1 MGGVAGH
8 LMHLY
13 DNRDLSYNDI
23 ADILSKASQGEL
35 VGTEKTDGFNI
46 YLGFKDGEARAARN
60 KGDMRRGGMNA
71 AAVAAR
77 NYKGG
82 PQVRQIYID
91 SFRAFEKAML
101 SLSEEERAKLF
112 GPDGEIFYNTEILG
126 MLQPEEPEGEPR
138 PANVIKYDPSMIT
151 IHPAG
156 HKRYNPETN
165 SLEVV
170 DVSQNAKVLDAAVD
184 RFTEA
189 LAGEDFQLARTA
201 VAQLNKLDNDHDL
214 NIALS
219 RIQKSGLTGD
229 MTINDL
235 LTDRV
240 SQVVNERFSVLSEE
254 KRQGIVARVLKLEG
268 HPSLVAIKKGLPKD
282 IANEVSKFIKEDSI
296 IPIRKVI
303 APIEDAIHDL
313 AVELLSGLQSAYILD
328 NKAEVER
335 LRKEVETAIANI
347 KQYTGE
353 GSEKA
358 HEMLYRQLLK
368 LKHHD
373 KIDTA
378 VEGFV
383 FQHNGNLYKFT
394 GNFAPV
400 NHLLGLFKYGR
411 GSVPPIREPGEDE
424 INEQAGMVPSRV
436 LAVVPGAFKPP
447 HRGHVAMVAEYAGE
461 ADEVIVLVSPVER
474 GGITADQSLALWNLY
489 LEELPY
495 DNIKVMK
502 SPVNSPVLAA
512 YQFVENPDDNPLWA
526 QPGDEVIMGVST
538 KGGDEERFCK
548 NVQKYAREGV
558 LIRSNCA
565 IDPAGGSYVDSETGE
580 ALSAT
585 NMRRAIEQ
593 GGRSLL
599 PFIPPEAHDRI
610 DDIEDILMRRSGKL
624 TMENIFKMIEEVI
637 EEKKKEPAKTAEKKK
652 APITLENLF
661 DMVEEVI
668 DEEEEKVEEI
678 SSMAGGSVAGYSL
691 PLGAKPRKTNK
702 KKRKGRRI
710 YIPD

>member
-23 ADILSKASQGEL
+23 AGILSKASQGEL
-35 VGTEKTDGFNI
+35 EGTEKLDGFNI

-71 AAVAAR
+71 AAIANR
-77 NYKGG
+77 SYRGG
-82 PQVRQIYID
+82 EKIRQVYID
-91 SFRAFEKAML
+91 SFRAFEKAAR
-101 SLSEEERAKLF
+101 SLSDEERVKLF
-112 GPDGEIFYNTEILG
+112 GPNGEVFYNTEILG
-126 MLQPEEPEGEPR
+126 
-138 PANVIKYDPSMIT
+138 PAAPNVVRYDPSLIT
-151 IHPAG
+151 IHPVGA
-156 HKRYNPETN
+156 KRYNPETN
-165 SLEVV
+165 ALEVV
-170 DVSQNAKVLDAAVD
+170 DVSQSAKVLDDAVD
-184 RFTEA
+184 RFLDV
-189 LAGEDFQLARTA
+189 LAGEEFDLQRTA
-201 VAQLNKLDNDHDL
+201 AIKLNKLNNDHDL

-219 RIQKSGLTGD
+219 RIQKAGLTGD

-235 LTDRV
+235 LIDTV
-240 SQVVNERFSVLSEE
+240 NKVVNERFSVLAEE
-254 KRQGIVARVLKLEG
+254 KRQAIVARVLQLEG
-268 HPSLVAIKKGLPKD
+268 HPSLTAIKKGLPKD

-313 AVELLSGLQSAYILD
+313 SVELLSGLESAYILD
-328 NKAEVER
+328 NKKEVER
-335 LRKEVETAIANI
+335 LRKEVEAAIANI
-347 KQYTGE
+347 KQYAGE

-383 FQHNGNLYKFT
+383 FQHDGNLYKFT

-400 NHLLGLFKYGR
+400 NQLLGLFRYGR
-411 GSVPPIREPGEDE
+411 GSVPAIREPGEGE
-424 INEQAGMVPSRV
+424 LNEQAEMVPSRV

-474 GGITADQSLALWNLY
+474 EGITADQSIALWKIY

-495 DNIKVMK
+495 DNIKVMR

-512 YQFVENPDDNPLWA
+512 YQFVENPDDNPMWA

-558 LIRSNCA
+558 LVRANCA
-565 IDPAGGSYVDSETGE
+565 IDPAGGSFTDQETGE

-585 NMRRAIEQ
+585 NMRRAIVN
-593 GGRSLL
+593 RSRALL
-599 PFIPPEAHDRI
+599 SFIPPEAHDRM
-610 DDIEDILMRRSGKL
+610 DDIEDILMKEAHTAAVGI
-624 TMENIFKMIEEVI
+624 TAENIFKMIEETI
-637 EEKKKEPAKTAEKKK
+637 DEKKNKPSKVKKK
-652 APITLENLF
+652 NKEPITLENLF
-661 DMVEEVI
+661 DMVEEVM
-668 DEEEEKVEEI
+668 EEEEDTVEEI

-691 PLGAKPRKTNK
+691 PLGAKPRKINK

>member
-13 DNRDLSYNDI
+13 DNRDLSYNEI

-35 VGTEKTDGFNI
+35 EGTEKLDGFNI

-71 AAVAAR
+71 DAVANR
-77 NYKGG
+77 VYKGG
-82 PQVRQIYID
+82 PKIRQVYVD
-91 SFRAFEKAML
+91 SFRAFEKAAT
-101 SLSEEERAKLF
+101 SLSDEDRDKLF
-112 GPDGEIFYNTEILG
+112 GPNGEIFYNTEILG
-126 MLQPEEPEGEPR
+126 
-138 PANVIKYDPSMIT
+138 PAAPNVVRYDPSLIT
-151 IHPAG
+151 IHPVGA
-156 HKRYNPETN
+156 KRYNPETN
-165 SLEVV
+165 ALEVV
-170 DVSQNAKVLDAAVD
+170 DVSQRAQILDAAVD
-184 RFTEA
+184 RFSDA
-189 LAGEDFQLARTA
+189 LAGEEFDLQRTA
-201 VAQLNKLDNDHDL
+201 AINLNKLDNDHDL

-219 RIQKSGLTGD
+219 RIQKAGLVGD

-235 LTDRV
+235 LIDKV
-240 SQVVNERFSVLSEE
+240 SKVVNERFSVLSEE
-254 KRQGIVARVLKLEG
+254 KRQAIVARVLKLEG
-268 HPSLVAIKKGLPKD
+268 HPNITVIKKGLPKD
-282 IANEVSKFIKEDSI
+282 IANEVSKFIKEESI
-296 IPIRKVI
+296 VHIRKVI

-313 AVELLSGLQSAYILD
+313 SVELLSGLESAYILD

-335 LRKEVETAIANI
+335 LRKEVEAAIANI
-347 KQYTGE
+347 KQYVGD

-383 FQHNGNLYKFT
+383 FQHDGNLYKFT

-400 NHLLGLFKYGR
+400 NQLLGLFRYGR
-411 GSVPPIREPGEDE
+411 GSVPAIREPAEGEL
-424 INEQAGMVPSRV
+424 NEQGGMVPSRV

-461 ADEVIVLVSPVER
+461 ADEVIILVSPVER
-474 GGITADQSLALWNLY
+474 EGITADQSVALWNIY

-558 LIRSNCA
+558 LIRANCA
-565 IDPAGGSYVDSETGE
+565 IDPAGGSFTNQETGE
-580 ALSAT
+580 PFSAT
-585 NMRRAIEQ
+585 NMRRAIANKNKELV
-593 GGRSLL
+593 S
-599 PFIPPEAHDRI
+599 FIPPEAHDRM
-610 DDIEDILMRRSGKL
+610 DDIEDILAMKQNER
-624 TMENIFKMIEEVI
+624 
-637 EEKKKEPAKTAEKKK
+637 KE
-652 APITLENLF
+652 PITLENLF
-661 DMVEEVI
+661 DMVEEVMEE
-668 DEEEEKVEEI
+668 DEDTVEEI
-678 SSMAGGSVAGYSL
+678 SSMGGGSVAGYSL
-691 PLGAKPRKTNK
+691 PLGAKPRKINK

>member
-13 DNRDLSYNDI
+13 DNRNLSYNDI

-60 KGDMRRGGMNA
+60 KGDMRKGGMNA
-71 AAVAAR
+71 AAVDAR
-77 NYKGG
+77 NYRGG
-82 PQVRQIYID
+82 PKVRQVYVD

-101 SLSEEERAKLF
+101 SLSDEERAGLF

-126 MLQPEEPEGEPR
+126 PSAP
-138 PANVIKYDPSMIT
+138 NVIKYDPSLIT

-156 HKRYNPETN
+156 HKRYNAETN

-170 DVSQNAKVLDAAVD
+170 DATENAKVLDATVD
-184 RFTEA
+184 RFAEV
-189 LAGEDFQLARTA
+189 LAGEDFDVQRTA
-201 VAQLNKLDNDHDL
+201 VTQLNKLDDDHDL
-214 NIALS
+214 NIALA
-219 RIQKSGLTGD
+219 RIQKAGLVGD

-235 LTDRV
+235 LVEAV
-240 SQVVNERFSVLSEE
+240 SGVVNERFSVLSEE
-254 KRQGIVARVLKLEG
+254 KRQAIVARSLQLEG
-268 HPSLVAIKKGLPKD
+268 HPGITAIKKGLPKE
-282 IANEVSKFIKEDSI
+282 IANEVSTFIKEQSI
-296 IPIRKVI
+296 VPIRKVI

-313 AVELLSGLQSAYILD
+313 SVELLSGLESAYILD

-335 LRKEVETAIANI
+335 LRKEVEAAIANI
-347 KQYTGE
+347 KQYAGE

-383 FQHNGNLYKFT
+383 FQHDGNLYKFT

-400 NHLLGLFKYGR
+400 NQLLGLFRYGR
-411 GSVPPIREPGEDE
+411 GSVPAIREPGEGE
-424 INEQAGMVPSRV
+424 LNEQGEMVPSRV

-461 ADEVIVLVSPVER
+461 ADEVIVLVSPVDRE
-474 GGITADQSLALWNLY
+474 GVTADQSIALWNLY

-495 DNIKVMK
+495 DNIKVMR
-502 SPVNSPVLAA
+502 SPANSPVTAA
-512 YQFVENPDDNPLWA
+512 YQFVENPDNNPDWA

-558 LIRSNCA
+558 MVRANCA
-565 IDPAGGSYVDSETGE
+565 IDPAGGSFTNQETGE
-580 ALSAT
+580 PFSAT
-585 NMRRAIEQ
+585 NMRRAIAHRNKE
-593 GGRSLL
+593 LKA
-599 PFIPPEAHDRI
+599 FIPPEAHDRM
-610 DDIEDILMRRSGKL
+610 DDIEDILSMK
-624 TMENIFKMIEEVI
+624 EN
-637 EEKKKEPAKTAEKKK
+637 KK
-652 APITLENLF
+652 PITLENLF
-661 DMVEEVI
+661 NMVEEVMA
-668 DEEEEKVEEI
+668 EEEEQIEEI
-678 SSMAGGSVAGYSL
+678 SAMGGGAVAGSAVGSVAADSGDVEGYSY
-691 PLGAKPRKTNK
+691 PLGKKPPKTK
-702 KKRKGRRI
+702 KKKRRKGRRI

>member
-23 ADILSKASQGEL
+23 ADILSKASRGEL
-35 VGTEKTDGFNI
+35 EGTEKTDGFNI

-82 PQVRQIYID
+82 PQVRQIYVD

-126 MLQPEEPEGEPR
+126 MLQPIEPEDEPR

-254 KRQGIVARVLKLEG
+254 KRQAIVARVLKLEG

-335 LRKEVETAIANI
+335 LRKEVATAIVKI
-347 KQYTGE
+347 KKYVGK
-353 GSEKA
+353 GSDKA

-383 FQHNGNLYKFT
+383 FQHDGNLYKFT

-411 GSVPPIREPGEDE
+411 GSVPPIRAPGEGE
-424 INEQAGMVPSRV
+424 LNEQAGMVPSRV

-474 GGITADQSLALWNLY
+474 EGITADQSVALWNIY

-558 LIRSNCA
+558 LIRANCA
-565 IDPAGGSYVDSETGE
+565 IDPAGGSFTNQETGE
-580 ALSAT
+580 PFSAT
-585 NMRRAIEQ
+585 NMRRAIANRNKELI
-593 GGRSLL
+593 S
-599 PFIPPEAHDRI
+599 FIPPEAHDRM
-610 DDIEDILMRRSGKL
+610 DDIEDILAMKQNER
-624 TMENIFKMIEEVI
+624 
-637 EEKKKEPAKTAEKKK
+637 KE
-652 APITLENLF
+652 PITLENLF
-661 DMVEEVI
+661 DMVEEVM
-668 DEEEEKVEEI
+668 EEEEEPVEEI

-691 PLGAKPRKTNK
+691 PLGAKPRKINK

>member
-23 ADILSKASQGEL
+23 ADILSKASRGEL

-82 PQVRQIYID
+82 PQVRQIYVD

-126 MLQPEEPEGEPR
+126 MLQPIEPEDEAR

-235 LTDRV
+235 LIDRV

-254 KRQGIVARVLKLEG
+254 KRQAIVARVLKLEG
-268 HPSLVAIKKGLPKD
+268 NPSLTAIKKGLPKD

-335 LRKEVETAIANI
+335 LRKEVATAINNI
-347 KQYTGE
+347 KEYAGE

-358 HEMLYRQLLK
+358 HDMLYRQLLK

-373 KIDTA
+373 KVDTA

-383 FQHNGNLYKFT
+383 FQHDGNLYKFT

-411 GSVPPIREPGEDE
+411 GSVPPIREPGEGE
-424 INEQAGMVPSRV
+424 LNEQAGMIPSRV

-461 ADEVIVLVSPVER
+461 ADEVIILVSPVER
-474 GGITADQSLALWNLY
+474 EGITADQSVALWNIY

-558 LIRSNCA
+558 LIRANCA
-565 IDPAGGSYVDSETGE
+565 IDPAGGSFTNQETGE
-580 ALSAT
+580 PFSAT
-585 NMRRAIEQ
+585 NMRRAIAS
-593 GGRSLL
+593 GGRGLTA
-599 PFIPPEAHDRI
+599 FVPPEAHDRM
-610 DDIEDILMRRSGKL
+610 DDIEDIL
-624 TMENIFKMIEEVI
+624 TMSES
-637 EEKKKEPAKTAEKKK
+637 KEK
-652 APITLENLF
+652 APITLETLF
-661 DMVEEVI
+661 DMVEEVM
-668 DEEEEKVEEI
+668 EEEPVEEI

-691 PLGAKPRKTNK
+691 PLGAKPRKINK

>member
-82 PQVRQIYID
+82 PQVRQIYVD

-126 MLQPEEPEGEPR
+126 MLQPEEPEDEPR

-189 LAGEDFQLARTA
+189 LAGEDFQLERTA

-235 LTDRV
+235 LIDRV

-254 KRQGIVARVLKLEG
+254 KRQAIVARVLKLEG
-268 HPSLVAIKKGLPKD
+268 NPSLTAIKKGLPKD
-282 IANEVSKFIKEDSI
+282 IANEVSKFIKEESI

-313 AVELLSGLQSAYILD
+313 AVELLSGLESAYILD

-335 LRKEVETAIANI
+335 LRKEVATAIANI
-347 KQYTGE
+347 KQYAGE
-353 GSEKA
+353 GSDKA

-383 FQHNGNLYKFT
+383 FQHDGNLYKFT

-411 GSVPPIREPGEDE
+411 GSVPPIREPGEGE
-424 INEQAGMVPSRV
+424 LNEQAGMVPSRV

-461 ADEVIVLVSPVER
+461 ADEVIVLVSPVARE
-474 GGITADQSLALWNLY
+474 GITADQSIALWNIY

-495 DNIKVMK
+495 DNIKVMR

-558 LIRSNCA
+558 LVRANCA
-565 IDPAGGSYVDSETGE
+565 IDPAGGSFTNQETGE
-580 ALSAT
+580 PFSAT
-585 NMRRAIEQ
+585 NMRRAIANRNKELA
-593 GGRSLL
+593 S
-599 PFIPPEAHDRI
+599 FIPPEAHDRM
-610 DDIEDILMRRSGKL
+610 DDIEDILAMK
-624 TMENIFKMIEEVI
+624 ENKV
-637 EEKKKEPAKTAEKKK
+637 KE
-652 APITLENLF
+652 PITLENLF
-661 DMVEEVI
+661 DMVEEVMEE
-668 DEEEEKVEEI
+668 DEENIEEI
-678 SSMAGGSVAGYSL
+678 SSMAGGAVAGYSF
-691 PLGAKPRKTNK
+691 
-702 KKRKGRRI
+702 
-710 YIPD
+710 DH

>member
-23 ADILSKASQGEL
+23 ADILSKASRGEL

-82 PQVRQIYID
+82 PQVRQIYVD

-126 MLQPEEPEGEPR
+126 MLQPIEPEDEPR

-235 LTDRV
+235 LIDRI

-254 KRQGIVARVLKLEG
+254 KRQAIVARVLKLEG
-268 HPSLVAIKKGLPKD
+268 NPSLTAIKKGLPKD

-335 LRKEVETAIANI
+335 LRKEVATAIVKI
-347 KQYTGE
+347 KKYVGK
-353 GSEKA
+353 GSDKA

-383 FQHNGNLYKFT
+383 FQHDGNLYKFT

-411 GSVPPIREPGEDE
+411 GSVPPIREPGEGE
-424 INEQAGMVPSRV
+424 LNEQGGMVPSRV

-461 ADEVIVLVSPVER
+461 ADEVIVLVSPVARE
-474 GGITADQSLALWNLY
+474 GITADQSIALWNIY

-495 DNIKVMK
+495 DNIKVMR

-512 YQFVENPDDNPLWA
+512 YQFVENSDDNPMWA

-558 LIRSNCA
+558 LIRANCA
-565 IDPAGGSYVDSETGE
+565 IDPAGGSFIDQETGE

-585 NMRRAIEQ
+585 NMRRAITN
-593 GGRSLL
+593 RNNKLL
-599 PFIPPEAHDRI
+599 AFIPPEAHDRM
-610 DDIEDILMRRSGKL
+610 DDIEDILMREARTSDGSI
-624 TMENIFKMIEEVI
+624 TAESIFKMIEEVI
-637 EEKKKEPAKTAEKKK
+637 EEKEDKKKKE
-652 APITLENLF
+652 PITLENLF
-661 DMVEEVI
+661 NMVEEVI
-668 DEEEEKVEEI
+668 DEEEDKVEEI

-691 PLGAKPRKTNK
+691 PLGAKPRKAKK

>member
-77 NYKGG
+77 KYKGG
-82 PQVRQIYID
+82 PQVRQIYVD

-126 MLQPEEPEGEPR
+126 MLQPIEPEDEPR

-156 HKRYNPETN
+156 HKRYNPETD

-184 RFTEA
+184 RFAEA

-240 SQVVNERFSVLSEE
+240 SQVVNEKFSILPEE
-254 KRQGIVARVLKLEG
+254 KRQAIVARVLKLEG
-268 HPSLVAIKKGLPKD
+268 YPSLTAIKKGLPKD
-282 IANEVSKFIKEDSI
+282 IANEVSKFIQQDSI
-296 IPIRKVI
+296 IPIQKVI

-313 AVELLSGLQSAYILD
+313 AVELLSGLESAYILD

-335 LRKEVETAIANI
+335 LRKEVETAIAKI
-347 KQYTGE
+347 KKYTGE
-353 GSEKA
+353 GSDKA

-383 FQHNGNLYKFT
+383 FQHDGNLYKFT

-411 GSVPPIREPGEDE
+411 GSVPPIREPGEGE
-424 INEQAGMVPSRV
+424 LNEQAGMVPSRV
-436 LAVVPGAFKPP
+436 LAVVPGGFKPP
-447 HRGHVAMVAEYAGE
+447 HAGHVGLVADYAGQ
-461 ADEVIVLVSPVER
+461 ADKVIVLVSPKSR
-474 GGITADQSLALWNLY
+474 DGITAEQAIAIWNIFLD
-489 LEELPY
+489 ELPY
-495 DNIKVMK
+495 DNIEVMK
-502 SPVNSPVLAA
+502 SPSPSPVRAA
-512 YQFVENPDDNPLWA
+512 FDFVENKNNDPNLA
-526 QPGDEVIMGVST
+526 QPGDEVILGVST
-538 KGGDEERFCK
+538 KGGDDERFCA
-548 NVQKYAREGV
+548 NVQKYARDGV
-558 LIRSNCA
+558 LVRGNCA
-565 IDPAGGSYVDSETGE
+565 IAPKVDPETNIEYSASNLRDAMSKGGDV
-580 ALSAT
+580 L
-585 NMRRAIEQ
+585 RR
-593 GGRSLL
+593 
-599 PFIPPEAHDRI
+599 FMPPEVHHRI
-610 DDIEDILMRRSGKL
+610 EEIEDIL
-624 TMENIFKMIEEVI
+624 TMNES
-637 EEKKKEPAKTAEKKK
+637 KEK
-652 APITLENLF
+652 APITLETLF
-661 DMVEEVI
+661 DMVEKVM
-668 DEEEEKVEEI
+668 EEEAVDEI

-691 PLGAKPRKTNK
+691 PLGAKPRKINK

>member
-35 VGTEKTDGFNI
+35 EGTEKLDGFNI
-46 YLGFKDGEARAARN
+46 YLGFRDGEARAARN

-71 AAVAAR
+71 AAVANR

-82 PQVRQIYID
+82 PKIRQVYVD
-91 SFRAFEKAML
+91 SFRAFEKAAQ
-101 SLSEEERAKLF
+101 SLSDEERDKLF
-112 GPDGEIFYNTEILG
+112 GPNGEIFYNTEILG
-126 MLQPEEPEGEPR
+126 
-138 PANVIKYDPSMIT
+138 PAAPNVVRYDPSLIT
-151 IHPAG
+151 IHPVGA
-156 HKRYNPETN
+156 KRYNPETN
-165 SLEVV
+165 QLEVV
-170 DVSQNAKVLDAAVD
+170 DVSKSAVVLDNVVD
-184 RFTEA
+184 RLA
-189 LAGEDFQLARTA
+189 GVLAGEDFDVQRTA
-201 VAQLNKLDNDHDL
+201 VIQLNKLDNDHDL

-219 RIQKSGLTGD
+219 RIQKAGLVGD

-235 LTDRV
+235 LIDKV
-240 SQVVNERFSVLSEE
+240 SKVVNERFSVLAEE
-254 KRQGIVARVLKLEG
+254 KRQAIIARVLKLEG
-268 HPSLVAIKKGLPKD
+268 HPSITAIKKGLPKD
-282 IANEVSKFIKEDSI
+282 IANEVSKFVKEESI
-296 IPIRKVI
+296 VPIRKVI

-313 AVELLSGLQSAYILD
+313 SVELLSGLESAYILD
-328 NKAEVER
+328 NKTEVER
-335 LRKEVETAIANI
+335 LRKEVEAAIANI
-347 KQYTGE
+347 KQYAGE

-400 NHLLGLFKYGR
+400 NQLLGLFRYGR
-411 GSVPPIREPGEDE
+411 GSVPAIREPGESE
-424 INEQAGMVPSRV
+424 LNEQGGMIPSRV

-461 ADEVIVLVSPVER
+461 ADEVIVLVSPVSRE
-474 GGITADQSLALWNLY
+474 GITADQSIALWNLY

-495 DNIKVMK
+495 DNIKVMR
-502 SPVNSPVLAA
+502 SPVNSPVTAA

-526 QPGDEVIMGVST
+526 QPGDEIIMGVST
-538 KGGDEERFCK
+538 KGGDEERFCR

-558 LIRSNCA
+558 LVRANCA
-565 IDPAGGSYVDSETGE
+565 IDPAGGSFTNQETGE
-580 ALSAT
+580 PFSAT
-585 NMRRAIEQ
+585 NMRRAIAN
-593 GGRSLL
+593 RSNALRA
-599 PFIPPEAHDRI
+599 FIPPEAHDRM
-610 DDIEDILMRRSGKL
+610 DDIEDILAMK
-624 TMENIFKMIEEVI
+624 ENKV
-637 EEKKKEPAKTAEKKK
+637 KE
-652 APITLENLF
+652 PITLENLF
-661 DMVEEVI
+661 DMVEEVMEE
-668 DEEEEKVEEI
+668 DEDTVEEI
-678 SSMAGGSVAGYSL
+678 SAMGGGAVGGYAL
-691 PLGAKPRKTNK
+691 PLGAKPRKINK

>member
-13 DNRDLSYNDI
+13 DNRKLSYNDI

-60 KGDMRRGGMNA
+60 KGDMRKGGMNA

-77 NYKGG
+77 NYRGG
-82 PQVRQIYID
+82 PKVRQVYVD

-101 SLSEEERAKLF
+101 SLSDEERAGLF

-126 MLQPEEPEGEPR
+126 PSAP
-138 PANVIKYDPSMIT
+138 NVIKYDPSLIT

-156 HKRYNPETN
+156 HKRYNAETN

-170 DVSQNAKVLDAAVD
+170 DATENAKVLDATVD
-184 RFTEA
+184 RFAEV
-189 LAGEDFQLARTA
+189 LAGEDFDVQRTA
-201 VAQLNKLDNDHDL
+201 VTQLNKLDDDHDL
-214 NIALS
+214 NIALA
-219 RIQKSGLTGD
+219 RIQKAGLVGD

-235 LTDRV
+235 LIDRI

-254 KRQGIVARVLKLEG
+254 KRQAIVARSLQLDG
-268 HPSLVAIKKGLPKD
+268 HPSITAIKKGLPKD
-282 IANEVSKFIKEDSI
+282 LANEMSAFVKEESI
-296 IPIRKVI
+296 VPIRKVI

-313 AVELLSGLQSAYILD
+313 SVELLSGLESAYILD

-335 LRKEVETAIANI
+335 LRKEVEAAIANI
-347 KQYTGE
+347 KQYAGE

-383 FQHNGNLYKFT
+383 FQHDGNLYKFT

-400 NHLLGLFKYGR
+400 NQLLGLFRYGR
-411 GSVPPIREPGEDE
+411 GSVPAIREPAEGEL
-424 INEQAGMVPSRV
+424 NEEAGMVPSRV

-461 ADEVIVLVSPVER
+461 ADEVIVLVSPVDRE
-474 GGITADQSLALWNLY
+474 GITADQSIALWNLY

-495 DNIKVMK
+495 DNISVMR
-502 SPVNSPVLAA
+502 SPFNSPVTAA
-512 YQFVENPDDNPLWA
+512 YKFVENPDDNPRWA

-558 LIRSNCA
+558 LVRANCA
-565 IDPAGGSYVDSETGE
+565 IDPAGGSFMNQETGE
-580 ALSAT
+580 PLSAT
-585 NMRRAIEQ
+585 NMRRAIANKHQ
-593 GGRSLL
+593 GLKA
-599 PFIPPEAHDRI
+599 FIPPEAYDRM
-610 DDIEDILMRRSGKL
+610 DDIEDIL
-624 TMENIFKMIEEVI
+624 TMKEN
-637 EEKKKEPAKTAEKKK
+637 KE
-652 APITLENLF
+652 PITLENLF
-661 DMVEEVI
+661 NMVEEVM
-668 DEEEEKVEEI
+668 EEEEEGIEEI
-678 SSMAGGSVAGYSL
+678 SAMAGGAVAGGAVGSVATDSGNVEGYSY
-691 PLGAKPRKTNK
+691 PLGKKPPKAK
-702 KKRKGRRI
+702 KKKRRKGRRI

>member
-82 PQVRQIYID
+82 PQIRQIYVD

-126 MLQPEEPEGEPR
+126 MLQPEEPDDEPR

-184 RFTEA
+184 RFAEA

-235 LTDRV
+235 LTDRI
-240 SQVVNERFSVLSEE
+240 SQVVNERFSVLAEE
-254 KRQGIVARVLKLEG
+254 RRQAIIARVLKLEG
-268 HPSLVAIKKGLPKD
+268 HPSITAIKKGLPKD
-282 IANEVSKFIKEDSI
+282 IANEVSKFVKEESI
-296 IPIRKVI
+296 VPIRKVI

-313 AVELLSGLQSAYILD
+313 AVELLSGLESAYILD

-335 LRKEVETAIANI
+335 LRKEVEAAIANI
-347 KQYTGE
+347 KQYAGE
-353 GSEKA
+353 GSDKA

-383 FQHNGNLYKFT
+383 FQHDGNLYKFT

-411 GSVPPIREPGEDE
+411 GSVPAIREPGEGE
-424 INEQAGMVPSRV
+424 LNEQGGMVPSRV

-461 ADEVIVLVSPVER
+461 ADEVIVLVSPVSRE
-474 GGITADQSLALWNLY
+474 GITAAQSIALWNLY

-502 SPVNSPVLAA
+502 SPVNSPVTAA

-538 KGGDEERFCK
+538 KGGDEERFCR

-558 LIRSNCA
+558 LVRANCA
-565 IDPAGGSYVDSETGE
+565 IDPAGGSFTNQETGE
-580 ALSAT
+580 PFSAT
-585 NMRRAIEQ
+585 NMRRAIAN
-593 GGRSLL
+593 RSKELAS
-599 PFIPPEAHDRI
+599 FIPPEAHDRM
-610 DDIEDILMRRSGKL
+610 DDIEDILAMN
-624 TMENIFKMIEEVI
+624 ENKV
-637 EEKKKEPAKTAEKKK
+637 KE
-652 APITLENLF
+652 PITLENLF
-661 DMVEEVI
+661 NMVEEVMEE
-668 DEEEEKVEEI
+668 DEESIEEI
-678 SSMAGGSVAGYSL
+678 SAMGAGAVAGGGNGL
-691 PLGAKPRKTNK
+691 DRAKRDPWKSSK
-702 KKRKGRRI
+702 KKRRKGRRI